1 MTINVYEMISLGA
14 YFLLMLGIGIYAYR
28 ESTSD
33 LNEYML
39 GGRKL
44 HPAVGALSAGAS
56 DMSGWMLMGLPGAIY
71 LSGIGSAW
79 IAVGLTIGAYLNY
92 RFVAP
97 RLRIYTEIAK
107 DSITLPDFF
116 ENRFHDNSHLLRL
129 ISAIVIIVF
138 FTVYTS
144 AGIVSGGKLF
154 AESFGLDYRVGLFAT
169 AGVVL
174 AYTVVGGF
182 LAVSLTDFVQ
192 GCIMFLALILV
203 PIVCY
208 MHFNGSADAIA
219 ETVRTAPPFTDIDGT
234 DGPTR
239 NGFFNWFDGMTVL
252 GFLSLMAWGL
262 GYVGQPH
269 IIVRFMAIRSL
280 KDVAAARY
288 IGMSWML
295 VTVIGAV
302 LVGIVGVAYVNEN
315 GLQEQLR
322 DNETIFI
329 LLSQT
334 LFHPL
339 VSGFLLAA
347 ILAAIMSTISSQ
359 LLVSSSSLTEDI
371 YKTFVNKD
379 APQSLLVTIGRLT
392 TVGVSIVAIALA
404 WDPDSSILGLVS
416 NAWAGFGAAFGP
428 MVILSLFWKG
438 YTRNGA
444 LASMIVGAVTVLV
457 WLYVPILDGKPLESI
472 MYAMIPGFAFAFLAG
487 LVASNPTKYGLVSGI
502 LSFVLLLPLYI
513 LVGVFL
519 ADITGSYTF
528 LTLLPVLVPTLSAIV
543 VVAAV
548 SIATNKKAV
557 ADEITAEFAAMEQ
570 RMDEVHGKGIG
581 SII

>member
-14 YFLLMLGIGIYAYR
+14 YFALMMAIGLYAYR

-33 LNEYML
+33 VSEYML

-97 RLRIYTEIAK
+97 RLRIYTELAQ

-116 ENRFHDNSHLLRL
+116 ENRFRDNSHILRA
-129 ISAIVIIVF
+129 ISAVVIIVF

-154 AESFGLDYRVGLFAT
+154 TESFGLNYQLGLFLT

-174 AYTVVGGF
+174 AYTVIGGF

-192 GCIMFLALILV
+192 GCIMFIALILV

-208 MHFNGSADAIA
+208 LHFGSADAIS
-219 ETVRTAPPFTDIDGT
+219 ETIASAPPFTDADGNT
-234 DGPTR
+234 GPSR
-239 NGFFNWFDGMTVL
+239 QGYFNWFDGMTAI
-252 GFLSLMAWGL
+252 GFASLMAWGL
-262 GYVGQPH
+262 GYFGQPH

-288 IGMSWML
+288 IGMSWMM

-302 LVGIVGVAYVNEN
+302 LVGVVGVAYVNEN
-315 GLQEQLR
+315 SLQAELI
-322 DNETIFI
+322 DNETVFI

-371 YKTFVNKD
+371 YKTFFNKD
-379 APQSLLVTIGRLT
+379 APQSLLVTIGRIA
-392 TVGVSIVAIALA
+392 TVAVSVVAIALA

-416 NAWAGFGAAFGP
+416 NAWAGFGSAFGP
-428 MVILSLFWKG
+428 MVLLMLFWKG
-438 YTRNGA
+438 YTRDGA
-444 LASMIVGAVTVLV
+444 LTSMIVGAATVLI
-457 WLYVPILDGKPLESI
+457 WLYVPVIPGVNENGEAIRRPLESLI
-472 MYAMIPGFAFAFLAG
+472 YAMIPGFLLSSLAG
-487 LVASNPTKYGLVSGI
+487 ILVS
-502 LSFVLLLPLYI
+502 LFTRKPCEETMSEY
-513 LVGVFL
+513 
-519 ADITGSYTF
+519 D
-528 LTLLPVLVPTLSAIV
+528 
-543 VVAAV
+543 
-548 SIATNKKAV
+548 
-557 ADEITAEFAAMEQ
+557 AMVD
-570 RMDEVHGKGIG
+570 RMNEVHGKGIG